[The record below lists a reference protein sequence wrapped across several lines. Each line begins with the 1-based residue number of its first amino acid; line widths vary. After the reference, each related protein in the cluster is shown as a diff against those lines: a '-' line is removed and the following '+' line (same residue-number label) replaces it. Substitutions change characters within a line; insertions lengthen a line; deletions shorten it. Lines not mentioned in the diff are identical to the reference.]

1 MDAFL
6 IRSNANVCKNPVV
19 NPSRIYGDN
28 VSVKGARFLQNGVAW
43 LPHPEA
49 FHCRRELLLRRLIRQ
64 P

>member
-6 IRSNANVCKNPVV
+6 IRSNEIVCKNSLV

-43 LPHPEA
+43 LSHPEA
-49 FHCRRELLLRRLIRQ
+49 SIGEESCYYAD
-64 P
+64 